1 MWPSKRGGWA
11 GDLREGDGACGPS
24 FSWRGRA
31 RSPDLHKVQMRDGLW
46 PPRSHVFSNRG
57 HKSTGSILKR
67 WDTEGKKDGGGGG
80 EKKRKRERKKEKGRK
95 KEKKITVAV
104 EMCASLMNLC

>member
-1 MWPSKRGGWA
+1 MGVGLGISGRETVPVDPPFLGG
-11 GDLREGDGACGPS
+11 
-24 FSWRGRA
+24 GRA

-95 KEKKITVAV
+95 KEKKNHSS
-104 EMCASLMNLC
+104 C